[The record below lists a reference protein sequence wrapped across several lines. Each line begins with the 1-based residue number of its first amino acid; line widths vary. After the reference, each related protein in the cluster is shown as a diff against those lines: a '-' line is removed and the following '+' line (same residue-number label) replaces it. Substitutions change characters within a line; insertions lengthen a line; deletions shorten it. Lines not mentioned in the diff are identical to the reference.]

1 MHYRVATRK
10 GQPPGPHN
18 HRLLGNAR
26 DIQRDPNGFNLSM
39 LQSYGNV
46 VAVRFLL
53 WPTFMIF
60 HPQDIKHVLQE
71 NYRNYSKDTYLMQF
85 IKPVLG
91 QGLLTNDGQ
100 SWLHQ
105 RRLMQPAFH
114 RQHLA
119 TFGTMMTTA
128 TLAMLER
135 WQHAT
140 GQDQPLDMAQEMT
153 RLTMRIVGQ
162 ALFSIDLG
170 DETQHIGQTFMTLMK
185 LYADYLYNPIPPLG
199 IPSPRNRRIQQTIR
213 ALDEVVYGII
223 TAHRR
228 EYADQVDL
236 LSLLLSARD
245 AETGEEMSDRQV
257 RDEVM
262 TLLLAGHETTAN
274 ALSWAWYL
282 LSQHPEVE
290 ARLHTELEQVLGGQ
304 VPTVEHLPRLSYTHM
319 VLEETMRL
327 YPPAIGF
334 NRKALANDEVGG
346 YTVPARTL
354 IWLSPYATH
363 RHPDF
368 WENPEVFDPERFS
381 PERSTG
387 RQHFAYFPFGG
398 GPRLCIGSNFAMME
412 AQLILA
418 PIAQRYRLRLMP
430 GQRVEPEV
438 LLTMRPRNGL
448 PMLLQV

>member
-304 VPTVEHLPRLSYTHM
+304 VPTVEHLSRLPYTRM

-418 PIAQRYRLRLMP
+418 TVAQRYRLRLMP
-430 GQRVEPEV
+430 GHRVEPEV